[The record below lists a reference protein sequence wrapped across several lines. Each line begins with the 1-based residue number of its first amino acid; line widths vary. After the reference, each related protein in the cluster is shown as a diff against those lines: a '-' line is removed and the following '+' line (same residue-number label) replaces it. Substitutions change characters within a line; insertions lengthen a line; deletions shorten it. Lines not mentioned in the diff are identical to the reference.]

1 MSAIVPMTS
10 HFHLRKV
17 LTPSRVAAF
26 LGILTISCA
35 VIIASFSIGEERTQ
49 PTYAQRAARMD
60 VVRQIVEA
68 TDRAKDSLREYEVTQ
83 QPENKAAFLQ
93 ACDSLAS
100 KVSHLR
106 EQEHISEEDSDQ
118 IIGLCVSIRQQI
130 SRIKSNPEDRLAEAG
145 VLVDHIRRVVLG
157 LGMTELRTQD
167 DRLAEQ
173 SASAALSRR
182 ITMGMAVIE
191 IFTVVGIVLLM
202 ARLFRLEQLATV
214 CAWSHRLLYEGQWV
228 SLERYLEQRFGVR
241 ANDGITTE
249 QAARIME
256 EHSLNGEE
264 IIRLMEFEKMAGD
277 RAKEANRA
285 IHSVRNHLTAVLCY
299 SEMAG
304 TGDVEAQRDMA
315 KRVLTHASTISTEV
329 DALHK
334 AVRAFNPGPPE
345 LRVVRHTEDERSVA

>member
-1 MSAIVPMTS
+1 MTS
-10 HFHLRKV
+10 SIHWRKA
-17 LTPSRVAAF
+17 LTPSRLAAI
-26 LGILTISCA
+26 LSLLTISCA

-49 PTYAQRAARMD
+49 PAYAQRAARLD

-68 TDRAKDSLREYEVTQ
+68 TDKTKESLRQYEVTRK
-83 QPENKAAFLQ
+83 PEDKAAFLQ
-93 ACDSLAS
+93 ACDSLAL

-106 EQEHISEEDSDQ
+106 EQEHISDEESGQ
-118 IIGLCVSIRQQI
+118 IIDLCVSIRQQI
-130 SRIKSNPEDRLAEAG
+130 SRIESNPADRLAEAG

-182 ITMGMAVIE
+182 ITIGMAIIE
-191 IFTVVGIVLLM
+191 IFTVAGIVLLVS
-202 ARLFRLEQLATV
+202 RLFRLEQLATV
-214 CAWSHRLLYEGQWV
+214 CAWTHRLLYEGQWV

-241 ANDGITTE
+241 ASDGITTE

-256 EHSLNGEE
+256 EHSADGEE
-264 IIRLMEFEKMAGD
+264 IIRLIEFEKMAGD
-277 RAKEANRA
+277 RAREANRA
-285 IHSVRNHLTAVLCY
+285 IHAVRNHLTAVLCY

-315 KRVLTHASTISTEV
+315 QRVLTHASTISTEV

-334 AVRAFNPGPPE
+334 AVRAFNPGPPD
-345 LRVVRHTEDERSVA
+345 LHVVRHPEGERSVA